1 MNAWVDARPQ
11 PILSRRAFGLDG
23 RAAAQVE
30 RLCGMVE
37 EEEREAVKIL
47 A

>member
-1 MNAWVDARPQ
+1 MDARPR
-11 PILSRRAFGLDG
+11 PLLSGSAFGLDG
-23 RAAAQVE
+23 RAASHVE